1 MTGHIAD
8 GIEALLRALGESEPQ
23 ADQPSFP
30 VCKRC
35 GQEVAQV
42 DERGLCST
50 CAEEAA
56 HAAIVMQR
64 GFEISRMTGR
74 RRNGAERDGGGL
86 WHARLVDESGNVS
99 WRAACGAQPG
109 RHSDWSDYTGKEVT
123 CLRCRRKLE
132 RLGLWPVADLPESA
146 GEEH

>member
-1 MTGHIAD
+1 MTGRIAD

-23 ADQPSFP
+23 AAQPSFP

-42 DERGLCST
+42 DKEGLCST
-50 CAEEAA
+50 CAEGIA
-56 HAAIVMQR
+56 HDAVVMQR

-74 RRNGAERDGGGL
+74 RRNGAERDGGRL
-86 WHARLVDESGNVS
+86 WHARLVSEGKVL
-99 WRAACGAQPG
+99 WRAVCGAQPG
-109 RHSDWSDYTGKEVT
+109 GHSAWSEYSGDKVT
-123 CLRCRRKLE
+123 CPRCQRKLE
-132 RLGLWPVADLPESA
+132 RLGLWPAADLPESA